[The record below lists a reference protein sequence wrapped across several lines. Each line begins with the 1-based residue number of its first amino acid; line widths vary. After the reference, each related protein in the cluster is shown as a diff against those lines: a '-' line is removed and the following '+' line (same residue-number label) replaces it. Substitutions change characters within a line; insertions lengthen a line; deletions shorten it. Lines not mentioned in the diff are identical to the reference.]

1 MSNQEDS
8 KPVVPATPVTPA
20 VKPIVPAAPEEKVS
34 ADVTA
39 QQLMEFLK
47 LYAAKE
53 ARAMAVEASAEK
65 SYAARAAQREKS
77 TLAHV
82 QKQLVKQSRCRHLK
96 GGRKGPRSGVL
107 DYAVY
112 LHTFINGESR
122 IKCFICNM
130 AWRGQDTVDFLV
142 RNGRQIA
149 NHTKIG
155 WAQAQGFLMQSTNTA
170 SASEVPMQAKPV
182 AEFSGVEIS

>member
-1 MSNQEDS
+1 MSNQEQDNRS
-8 KPVVPATPVTPA
+8 VGPAIPAAPTAPAVPA
-20 VKPIVPAAPEEKVS
+20 VKSVAET
-34 ADVTA
+34 TA
-39 QQLMEFLK
+39 TKLDRLLELMS
-47 LYAAKE
+47 AKE
-53 ARAMAVEASAEK
+53 ARILEVEESTAKA
-65 SYAARAAQREKS
+65 YAARAAQREKS
-77 TLAHV
+77 TVAHL
-82 QKQLVKQSRCRHLK
+82 QKQLVKQARCRHLK

-112 LHTFINGESR
+112 LHTFINGESI

-130 AWRGQDTVDFLV
+130 RWKSQDTVDFLV

-170 SASEVPMQAKPV
+170 SSSEVPMQAKPV